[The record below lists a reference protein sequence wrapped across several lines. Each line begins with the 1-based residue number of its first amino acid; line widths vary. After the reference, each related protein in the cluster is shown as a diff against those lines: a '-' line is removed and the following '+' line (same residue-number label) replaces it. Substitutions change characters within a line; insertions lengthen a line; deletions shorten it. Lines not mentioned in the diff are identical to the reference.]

1 MIAMNE
7 YLIEKLSGLYCITH
21 RINPNVFIND
31 EGFITVAS
39 CCDEFHETLY
49 NAQDQFRSQYQLAQR
64 NGRPEDLD

>member
-1 MIAMNE
+1 MIAMNA

-21 RINPNVFIND
+21 RLNANVFIND

-49 NAQDQFRSQYQLAQR
+49 HAQEAFRSQYQAAQQSGNPDDLA
-64 NGRPEDLD
+64 